1 MNIQL
6 AEFGIFGSSIIH
18 HIYFSQTR
26 FLFSSE
32 HITSPTIVRPESHC
46 GHKAAAV
53 SRNKGIG
60 SLVVAP
66 DSNDFHSNEQVGWA
80 RCATPPKPN

>member
-1 MNIQL
+1 MKIQL
-6 AEFGIFGSSIIH
+6 AEFGSFGSLIIH
-18 HIYFSQTR
+18 YIYFSQNR

-53 SRNKGIG
+53 SRNKDIG
-60 SLVVAP
+60 SPDVAP
-66 DSNDFHSNEQVGWA
+66 DRNDFHSYE
-80 RCATPPKPN
+80 